1 MAVEDVEL
9 LYPTIFLP
17 LTVVLFDLGEPRY
30 LKNPETASKNFQSP
44 PISNPK
50 EATL

>member
-9 LYPTIFLP
+9 LYPTIYLP

-30 LKNPETASKNFQSP
+30 QENPETGRGSFQSP
-44 PISNPK
+44 SMPNSK